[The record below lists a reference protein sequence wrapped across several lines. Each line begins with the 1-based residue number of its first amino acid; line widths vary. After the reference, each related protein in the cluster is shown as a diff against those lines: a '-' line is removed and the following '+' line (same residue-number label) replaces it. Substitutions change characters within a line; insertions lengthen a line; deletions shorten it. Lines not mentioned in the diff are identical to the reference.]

1 MRNQEIAQFLTEIAD
16 LLDIKGENSFR
27 IRSYRNGARTVNDLA
42 EDLTGMV
49 SDGKDLTE
57 IPGIG
62 ASLAEKIREIVETGK
77 LKFLDDLKKQ
87 LPPGLPEL
95 LKLQGI
101 GPKKVKLFYD
111 EAGVDSIDSLARAAE
126 AGKLRGLDRMVE
138 KTEAKILR
146 AIDNYR
152 KGAGR
157 FRIDI
162 GFTYAESITDYLNT
176 LKGLMELI
184 PAGSLRRRQETIGDL
199 DILAICR
206 DPAPLMDRFTAYDK
220 AEDILAHGSTK
231 SSLLLKDG
239 LQVDLRA
246 MDSRQ
251 FGSALL
257 YFTGSK
263 AHNIALRKRARA
275 MGLKVSEYGIFQDDD
290 LIAGKTEDDCYQA
303 LGLSWIPPELRENR
317 GEIEAAE
324 KGELPRLVELKEI
337 RGDCHMHTTASD
349 GKNSIEEM
357 ARAAEKIGY
366 SYIAITEHSQSL
378 RIAGGLNEKAL
389 EQHFRRIEVANQKVS
404 GIRILKG
411 IEVDILGDGTLDLK
425 DAALKE
431 CEVVIA
437 AIHSRFNMS
446 EKEMT
451 KRIIRGIKNRYVN
464 ILAHPTGRLILE
476 REPYRVDLKEVIKV
490 AAGEGIIMEINA
502 NPRRLDLN
510 DIHSRMAKEMGAKL
524 IINTDAHSIY
534 QLGLMKYGVFTAR
547 RGWLEKE
554 VVINTY
560 PLKKLLAFL
569 KRT

>member
-1 MRNQEIAQFLTEIAD
+1 MNNQEIAQLLTEIAD
-16 LLDIKGENSFR
+16 LLDIKGENPFR
-27 IRSYRNGARTVNDLA
+27 IRSYRNGARTVGDLA
-42 EDLTGMV
+42 EDLTGLV
-49 SDGKDLTE
+49 GEEKNLTE

-62 ASLAEKIREIVETGK
+62 ASLAEKIREIVKTGK

-111 EAGVDSIDSLARAAE
+111 EAGVDSIDSLARAAGT
-126 AGKLRGLDRMVE
+126 GKLHDLFRMGE

-146 AIDNYR
+146 AIENYR

-162 GFTYAESITDYLNT
+162 GFTYAESIVRYLNPVPG
-176 LKGLMELI
+176 LKDLI

-206 DPAPLMDRFTAYDK
+206 DPVPLMDRFTGYDK

-246 MDSRQ
+246 MNNRQ

-275 MGLKVSEYGIFQDDD
+275 MGLKVSEYGVFRDDD
-290 LIAGKTEDDCYQA
+290 VIAAQTEEDCYRA
-303 LGLSWIPPELRENR
+303 LGLPWIPPELREDR

-324 KGELPRLVELKEI
+324 RGELPHLIELKEI
-337 RGDCHMHTTASD
+337 RGDCHMHTTTSD

-357 ARAAEKIGY
+357 ARAAKDKGY
-366 SYIAITEHSQSL
+366 NYIAITEHSQAL
-378 RIAGGLNEKAL
+378 RIAGGLDEKAL
-389 EQHFRRIEVANQKVS
+389 AAHLRRIDEANRRVN

-425 DAALKE
+425 NDILNE

-437 AIHSRFNMS
+437 SVHSRFNLS

-451 KRIIRGIKNRYVN
+451 KRIIRGIKNRQVN
-464 ILAHPTGRLILE
+464 ILGHPTGRLILE
-476 REPYRVDLKEVIKV
+476 REPYWVDLKEVIKV
-490 AAGEGIIMEINA
+490 AAGEGVIMEINA

-510 DIHSRMAKEMGAKL
+510 DIHARMAKEMGAKL
-524 IINTDAHSIY
+524 IINTDAHSIA

-554 VVINTY
+554 DVINTY
-560 PLKKLLAFL
+560 TLKKLLTFL
-569 KRT
+569 TH

>member
-1 MRNQEIAQFLTEIAD
+1 MNNQEIAQLLTEIAD
-16 LLDIKGENSFR
+16 LLDIKGENPFR
-27 IRSYRNGARTVNDLA
+27 IRSYRNGARTVGDLA
-42 EDLTGMV
+42 EDLTGLV
-49 SDGKDLTE
+49 GEEKNLTE

-62 ASLAEKIREIVETGK
+62 ASLAEKIREIVKTGK

-111 EAGVDSIDSLARAAE
+111 EAGVDSIDSLARAAGT
-126 AGKLRGLDRMVE
+126 GKLHDLFRMGE

-146 AIDNYR
+146 AIENYR

-162 GFTYAESITDYLNT
+162 GFTYAESIVRYLNPVPG
-176 LKGLMELI
+176 LKDLI

-206 DPAPLMDRFTAYDK
+206 DPVPLMDRFTGYDK

-246 MDSRQ
+246 MNNRQ

-275 MGLKVSEYGIFQDDD
+275 MGLKVSEYGVFRDDD
-290 LIAGKTEDDCYQA
+290 VIAAQTEEDCYRA
-303 LGLSWIPPELRENR
+303 LGLPWIPPELREDR

-324 KGELPRLVELKEI
+324 RGELPHLIELKEI
-337 RGDCHMHTTASD
+337 RGDCHMHTTTSD

-357 ARAAEKIGY
+357 ARAAKDKGY
-366 SYIAITEHSQSL
+366 NYIAITEHSQAL
-378 RIAGGLNEKAL
+378 RIAGGLDEKAL
-389 EQHFRRIEVANQKVS
+389 AAHLRRIDEANRRVN

-425 DAALKE
+425 NDILNE

-437 AIHSRFNMS
+437 SVHSRFNLS

-451 KRIIRGIKNRYVN
+451 KRIIRGIKNRQVN
-464 ILAHPTGRLILE
+464 ILGHPTGRLILE
-476 REPYRVDLKEVIKV
+476 REPYWVDLKEVIKV
-490 AAGEGIIMEINA
+490 AAGEGVIMEINA

-510 DIHSRMAKEMGAKL
+510 DIHARMAKDMGAKL
-524 IINTDAHSIY
+524 IINTDAHSIS

-554 VVINTY
+554 DVINTY
-560 PLKKLLAFL
+560 TLKKLLTFL
-569 KRT
+569 TH

>member
-1 MRNQEIAQFLTEIAD
+1 MNNQEIAQLLTEIAD
-16 LLDIKGENSFR
+16 LLDIKGENPFR
-27 IRSYRNGARTVNDLA
+27 IRSYRNGARTVGDLA
-42 EDLTGMV
+42 EDLTGLV
-49 SDGKDLTE
+49 GEEKNLTE

-62 ASLAEKIREIVETGK
+62 ASLAEKIREIVKTGK

-111 EAGVDSIDSLARAAE
+111 EAGVDSIDSLARAAGT
-126 AGKLRGLDRMVE
+126 GKLHDLFRMGE

-146 AIDNYR
+146 AIENYR

-162 GFTYAESITDYLNT
+162 GFTYAESIVRYLNPVPG
-176 LKGLMELI
+176 LKDLI

-206 DPAPLMDRFTAYDK
+206 DPVPLMDRFTGYDK

-246 MDSRQ
+246 MNNRQ

-275 MGLKVSEYGIFQDDD
+275 MGLKVSEYGVFRDDD
-290 LIAGKTEDDCYQA
+290 VIAAQTEEDCYRA
-303 LGLSWIPPELRENR
+303 LGLSWIPPELREDR

-324 KGELPRLVELKEI
+324 RGELPHLIELKEI
-337 RGDCHMHTTASD
+337 RGDCHMHTTTSD

-357 ARAAEKIGY
+357 ARAAKDKGY
-366 SYIAITEHSQSL
+366 NYIAITEHSQAL
-378 RIAGGLNEKAL
+378 RIAGGLDEKAL
-389 EQHFRRIEVANQKVS
+389 AAHLRRIDEANRRVN

-425 DAALKE
+425 NDILNE

-437 AIHSRFNMS
+437 SVHSRFNLS

-451 KRIIRGIKNRYVN
+451 KRIIRGIKNRQVN
-464 ILAHPTGRLILE
+464 ILGHPTGRLILE
-476 REPYRVDLKEVIKV
+476 REPYWVDLKEVIKV
-490 AAGEGIIMEINA
+490 AAGEGVIMEINA

-510 DIHSRMAKEMGAKL
+510 DIHARMAKEMGAKL
-524 IINTDAHSIY
+524 IINTDAHSIA

-554 VVINTY
+554 DVINTY
-560 PLKKLLAFL
+560 TLKKLLTFL
-569 KRT
+569 TH

>member
-1 MRNQEIAQFLTEIAD
+1 MNNQEIARFLTEIAD
-16 LLDIKGENSFR
+16 LLDIKGENPFR
-27 IRSYRNGARTVNDLA
+27 IRSYRNGARTVDDLA
-42 EDLTGMV
+42 EDLTGMIA
-49 SDGKDLTE
+49 DGKDLTKVA
-57 IPGIG
+57 GIG
-62 ASLAEKIREIVETGK
+62 VSLAEKIQELVETGK
-77 LKFLDDLKKQ
+77 LKFLDDLKNQ

-111 EAGVDSIDSLARAAE
+111 DAGVDSIDSLARAAE
-126 AGKLRGLDRMVE
+126 TGKLHGLSRMGY

-162 GFTYAESITDYLNT
+162 GFTYAESITNYLNP
-176 LKGLMELI
+176 LKGLKALV

-206 DPAPLMDRFTAYDK
+206 DPAPLMDRFTVYDK
-220 AEDILAHGSTK
+220 GEDILAHGSTK

-263 AHNIALRKRARA
+263 AHNIALRKRAMA
-275 MGLKVSEYGIFQDDD
+275 MGLKVSEYGIFQDDAA
-290 LIAGKTEDDCYQA
+290 IAGRTEEECYRA

-324 KGELPRLVELKEI
+324 KGELPRVVALKEI

-349 GKNSIEEM
+349 GKNSIEDM
-357 ARAAEKIGY
+357 ARAAEEKGY

-378 RIAGGLNEKAL
+378 RIAGGLNENAL
-389 EQHFRRIEVANQKVS
+389 KQHFRRIEEANQKVS
-404 GIRILKG
+404 GIKILKG

-425 DAALKE
+425 ESALKE
-431 CEVVIA
+431 CDVVIA
-437 AIHSRFNMS
+437 AIHSRFNML

-451 KRIIRGIKNRYVN
+451 KRIIRGIRNRHVN

-490 AAGEGIIMEINA
+490 AAGEGVIMEINA

-510 DIHSRMAKEMGAKL
+510 DIHSRMAKELGAKL
-524 IINTDAHSIY
+524 IINTDAHSID

-547 RGWLEKE
+547 RGWLENE
-554 VVINTY
+554 DVINTF
-560 PLKKLLAFL
+560 PLKKLLTFL

>member
-1 MRNQEIAQFLTEIAD
+1 MNNQEIARFLTEIAD
-16 LLDIKGENSFR
+16 LLDIKGENPFR
-27 IRSYRNGARTVNDLA
+27 IRSYRNGARTVNNLA

-49 SDGKDLTE
+49 GEGKNLTE

-62 ASLAEKIREIVETGK
+62 GSLAEKIREIVETGK

-101 GPKKVKLFYD
+101 GPKKVKLFY
-111 EAGVDSIDSLARAAE
+111 EKAGVDSIESLARAAE
-126 AGKLRGLDRMVE
+126 SGKLHGLDRMGE

-146 AIDNYR
+146 AIENYR

-162 GFTYAESITDYLNT
+162 GFTYAESITNYLNT
-176 LKGLMELI
+176 LTGLKELI

-199 DILAICR
+199 DILAICH
-206 DPAPLMDRFTAYDK
+206 DPAPLMDQFTAYDK

-231 SSLLLKDG
+231 SSLLLKEG

-246 MDSRQ
+246 MDSRE

-263 AHNIALRKRARA
+263 AHNIALRKRAKA
-275 MGLKVSEYGIFQDDD
+275 MGLKVSEYGIFRADDA
-290 LIAGKTEDDCYQA
+290 IAGKTEEDCYRA
-303 LGLSWIPPELRENR
+303 LGLPWIPPELRENR

-324 KGELPRLVELKEI
+324 KGELPRLVDLKDI

-349 GKNSIEEM
+349 GKNSIEDM
-357 ARAAEKIGY
+357 ARAARELGY
-366 SYIAITEHSQSL
+366 QYIAITEHSQAV
-378 RIAGGLNEKAL
+378 RIAGGLNDKEL
-389 EQHFRRIEVANQKVS
+389 IRHLHRIEEADRKVE
-404 GIRILKG
+404 GIRILRG
-411 IEVDILGDGTLDLK
+411 VEVDIRGDGTLDLK
-425 DAALKE
+425 DETLKE
-431 CEVVIA
+431 CDVVIA
-437 AIHSRFNMS
+437 AIHSRFNLP

-451 KRIIRGIKNRYVN
+451 KRIIRGIKNRQVN

-490 AAGEGIIMEINA
+490 AAGEGVIMEINA

-510 DIHSRMAKEMGAKL
+510 DIHSRMAKDMGAKL
-524 IINTDAHSIY
+524 IINSDAHSID
-534 QLGLMKYGVFTAR
+534 QLRLMKYGIFTAR
-547 RGWLEKE
+547 RGWLEQKD
-554 VVINTY
+554 VINTY
-560 PLKKLLAFL
+560 PLKKLLAIL

>member
-1 MRNQEIAQFLTEIAD
+1 MNNQEIAQLLTEIAD
-16 LLDIKGENSFR
+16 LLDIKGENPFR
-27 IRSYRNGARTVNDLA
+27 IRSYRNGARTVGDLA
-42 EDLTGMV
+42 EDLTGLV
-49 SDGKDLTE
+49 GEEKNLTE

-62 ASLAEKIREIVETGK
+62 ASLAEKIREIVKTGK

-111 EAGVDSIDSLARAAE
+111 EAGVDSIDSLARAAGT
-126 AGKLRGLDRMVE
+126 GKLHDLFRMGE

-146 AIDNYR
+146 AIENYR

-162 GFTYAESITDYLNT
+162 GFTYAESIVRYLNPVPG
-176 LKGLMELI
+176 LKDLI

-206 DPAPLMDRFTAYDK
+206 DPVPLMDRFTGYDK

-246 MDSRQ
+246 MNNRQ

-275 MGLKVSEYGIFQDDD
+275 MGLKVSEYGVFRDDD
-290 LIAGKTEDDCYQA
+290 VIAAQTEEDCYRA
-303 LGLSWIPPELRENR
+303 LGLSWIPPELREDR
-317 GEIEAAE
+317 GEVEAAE
-324 KGELPRLVELKEI
+324 RGELPHLIELKEI

-349 GKNSIEEM
+349 GKNSIEDM
-357 ARAAEKIGY
+357 AREAKEKGY
-366 SYIAITEHSQSL
+366 SYIAITEHSQAV
-378 RIAGGLNEKAL
+378 RIAGGLNDKSL
-389 EQHFRRIEVANQKVS
+389 EQHLRRIEDANRRVK

-411 IEVDILGDGTLDLK
+411 VEVDILGDGTLDLK
-425 DAALKE
+425 NATLKK
-431 CEVVIA
+431 CEVVISSV
-437 AIHSRFNMS
+437 HSRFNLS

-451 KRIIRGIKNRYVN
+451 KRIIRGIKNRQVN
-464 ILAHPTGRLILE
+464 ILGHPTGRLILE

-490 AAGEGIIMEINA
+490 AAGEGVIMEINA

-510 DIHSRMAKEMGAKL
+510 DIHARMAKDMGAKL
-524 IINTDAHSIY
+524 IINTDAHSIS

-554 VVINTY
+554 DVINTY
-560 PLKKLLAFL
+560 TLKKLLTFL
-569 KRT
+569 KR